1 MTLNIGQIWVL
12 RLHYP
17 ALNIVFVYR
26 NWYCTPPCTC
36 LFPLFLLSVYTHR
49 HTETFDKHGGLWKLD
64 KDGEENWEKDER
76 ERDVTKGG
84 DWLRNGGVGR
94 RWGVDGGLGRDFV
107 LLCV

>member
-1 MTLNIGQIWVL
+1 M
-12 RLHYP
+12 
-17 ALNIVFVYR
+17 
-26 NWYCTPPCTC
+26 
-36 LFPLFLLSVYTHR
+36 
-49 HTETFDKHGGLWKLD
+49 D